1 MIIETIFSTLDAAGN
16 PNWAPMGL
24 VWGEAEMTVRPF
36 RDTDTYR
43 NLKETRFGVAN
54 LSDNVLFFVRTA
66 LSDAQLPHFPARH
79 VRGVVLEEACAWR
92 ELEVVQV
99 DGDEERAE
107 IQCCVVGEGRL
118 RDFLGFNRGKNMVIE
133 AAILATRLHLH
144 DRADV
149 ESAFQRYRDLVRKTG
164 GEQERK
170 AMQHLEDYVM
180 RWYLA
185 REN

>member
-1 MIIETIFSTLDAAGN
+1 MIIETVFSTVDKAGT
-16 PNWAPMGL
+16 PNWAPMGV
-24 VWGEAEMTVRPF
+24 VWGEVEMSVRPF

-43 NLKETRFGVAN
+43 NLVQTRFGVAN
-54 LSDNVLFFVRTA
+54 VTDDVLVFARTA
-66 LSDAQLPHFPARH
+66 LSDVALPCVPANH
-79 VRGVVLEEACAWR
+79 GPGVILKDACYWR
-92 ELEVVQV
+92 ELAVVAV
-99 DGDEERAE
+99 DGDERRADVR
-107 IQCCVVGEGRL
+107 CRVVAEGRQ
-118 RDFLGFNRGKNMVIE
+118 RDFLGFNRGKSAIIE
-133 AAILATRLHLH
+133 AAIIATRLHLH

-170 AMQHLEDYVM
+170 AMQHLEDYVT